1 MNIEKK
7 QKAHE
12 QPKQKEEQQET
23 IDTELKDQLSFKP
36 RKSSIS
42 IKEKNGPNLR
52 LKKHKKPKK
61 LPPASPSKIEYY
73 NTKKMNSP
81 QYTDSNNSED
91 EGLEDYKIDGYHP
104 VHVGEILLDR
114 YVIMQK
120 LGYGH
125 FSTAWLALDNN
136 NGNYVAIKVQKSDE
150 RYIQGAYD
158 EIEILQALAKKNF
171 DKEWINSLREYYKD
185 DEEKLKELET
195 VEHTQVVQLLNS
207 FIHNG
212 QNGKHFCMVFEVMG
226 VTLLEII
233 KRYNYKG
240 IPLPLVRII
249 TKQILIGLDFLHR
262 ICHIIHTDLKP
273 ENVLVC
279 LTNDELRNIQETG
292 TYILDT
298 GNNKDSKT
306 TTTNNSIDEKETTMN
321 CTTPETDFFDED
333 MNMSISID
341 MKTNFQGT
349 GKTLRKKKQK
359 YKKKQMKK
367 LEKYGLSKSEI
378 QMKMNEVM
386 EEINEERK
394 KKESEIDINNY
405 DLEDLIERP
414 RLGSVPKVN
423 LDLFSHEKKDKE
435 KEQKSK
441 NLKKKVNEDYSEE
454 SEESDEDLMDF
465 YEKSQPHFDINL
477 LEYSKTLQGYIKER
491 NKILHDE
498 NYRRFALTR
507 NDALSKAKT
516 DEEKI
521 AIYRKLNEEYGSR
534 GKEID
539 PSIEVKICDI
549 GNACWFNYHFS
560 TIIQTRQYRSP
571 EVLIGVNYNETSD
584 IWSLACIVFELV
596 TGDFLFQPEKG
607 ETFTKNDDHVA
618 RFMQVLG
625 KMPKNFA
632 KRGEYYNKFFTKEG
646 KMRRIKEIKYIP
658 LKEILVKKYHFK
670 EKEAQALTDF
680 LLPMLE
686 FYPERRAS
694 ARELLRHPW
703 LSMPPNYDY
712 LMSEAEIFKMNMK
725 ENLLGINQENEIKD
739 PKMEL
744 NKDRDVYSSD
754 SELNEADCED
764 NNIKPKIPSEGE
776 DDDDTQL
783 GDGNPDKIN
792 IPNYNNSFCMYG
804 QFVDLTSLDQPNP
817 QFDKLIDYD
826 L

>member
-1 MNIEKK
+1 
-7 QKAHE
+7 
-12 QPKQKEEQQET
+12 
-23 IDTELKDQLSFKP
+23 
-36 RKSSIS
+36 
-42 IKEKNGPNLR
+42 
-52 LKKHKKPKK
+52 
-61 LPPASPSKIEYY
+61 
-73 NTKKMNSP
+73 MNSSK
-81 QYTDSNNSED
+81 YTDSNYSED

-114 YVIMQK
+114 YIIMQK

-158 EIEILQALAKKNF
+158 EIEILQSLAKKNF
-171 DKEWINSLREYYKD
+171 DKEWIRSLKEYYKD
-185 DEEKLKELET
+185 DKEKLSELET

-279 LTNDELRNIQETG
+279 LTQDELRNIQETG
-292 TYILDT
+292 TYVLDT
-298 GNNKDSKT
+298 GNNNQNSEENSRNISENKKDK
-306 TTTNNSIDEKETTMN
+306 EKEKEITNFEIKEKKIKEEEKESNIESSTTEL
-321 CTTPETDFFDED
+321 TLDENN
-333 MNMSISID
+333 NMSIFID
-341 MKTNFQGT
+341 KEVDLKGV
-349 GKTLRKKKQK
+349 GKKARKKRQR
-359 YKKKQMKK
+359 YKKKKK
-367 LEKYGLSKSEI
+367 KMLEKYGLSNVEI
-378 QMKMNEVM
+378 EDKMTEV
-386 EEINEERK
+386 IN
-394 KKESEIDINNY
+394 DINLEMEKEQFEENVKNF
-405 DLEDLIERP
+405 DLDDIIERP
-414 RLGSVPKVN
+414 RIASVPKVN
-423 LDLFSHEKKDKE
+423 LNLYSHEKNKR
-435 KEQKSK
+435 QKSEE
-441 NLKKKVNEDYSEE
+441 NSEE
-454 SEESDEDLMDF
+454 SEEIKYDDDENNDII
-465 YEKSQPHFDINL
+465 PFDINL
-477 LEYSKTLQGYIKER
+477 LEYSKSIQGYIKER
-491 NKILHDE
+491 NRILHDE
-498 NYRRFALTR
+498 TYRRFAITR
-507 NDALSKAKT
+507 NEALSKAKT
-516 DEEKI
+516 DDEKI
-521 AIYRKLNEEYGSR
+521 EVYKKFNNEYNTR

-549 GNACWFNYHFS
+549 GNACWFDYHFS

-607 ETFTKNDDHVA
+607 DTFTKNDDHVA
-618 RFMQVLG
+618 KFIYTLG

-646 KMRRIKEIKYIP
+646 KLRRIKNRKFIG
-658 LKEILVKKYHFK
+658 LKDILVKKYHFK
-670 EKEAQALTDF
+670 EFEAQALTDF

-686 FYPERRAS
+686 YYPERRAS

-703 LSMPPNYDY
+703 LTMPPNYDY
-712 LMSEAEIFKMNMK
+712 RMSDTEIFKMNMR
-725 ENLLGINQENEIKD
+725 ENLLGNYYDIDERKKDKEND
-739 PKMEL
+739 
-744 NKDRDVYSSD
+744 DRDVYSSD

-764 NNIKPKIPSEGE
+764 NDKKTKIQDDE
-776 DDDDTQL
+776 DDDTQL
-783 GDGNPDKIN
+783 GDNNPDKIN

-817 QFDKLIDYD
+817 QFDKIIDKD
-826 L
+826 LL